1 MAVVLD
7 GKALAAL
14 RKDGLRAQVAA
25 SGLAIGLAVIQVGD
39 NPASSVYVNHKIRA
53 CADVGMQSFK
63 HHLPETTAQADVVAL
78 IHALTQ
84 DPDVHGILVQLPLP
98 SGLNTDDVLA
108 AIDPAKDVD
117 GLHSQNA
124 GRVFLGDT
132 GGLVPCTPL
141 GCMLLLDHY
150 LADVPLRGK
159 HAVVLGRSRLVGR
172 PVASLLLQRD
182 CTVTIAHSA
191 TQGLPALVG
200 SADILVAAIGKPC
213 FVPLSWIKEGAIVL
227 DVGINRTDQGT
238 LVGDVD
244 LEGDTTKLC
253 AYTPV
258 PGGVGPMT
266 VTCLLL
272 NTFKAAMALHGRE
285 TGPL

>member
-14 RKDGLRAQVAA
+14 RKDGLRQQVAA
-25 SGLAIGLAVIQVGD
+25 WGHGVGLAVIQVGD
-39 NPASSVYVNHKIRA
+39 NPASAVYVNHKIKA

-63 HHLPETTAQADVVAL
+63 HHLPADGAQADIIAL
-78 IHALTQ
+78 IQSLNH
-84 DPDVHGILVQLPLP
+84 DPHVHGILVQLPLP
-98 SGLNTDDVLA
+98 AALDTDAVLA
-108 AIDPAKDVD
+108 AIEPAKDVD
-117 GLHSQNA
+117 GLHIQNA

-141 GCMLLLDHY
+141 GCMMLMDHY

-182 CTVTIAHSA
+182 CTVTMAHSA
-191 TQGLPALVG
+191 TQNLPALVG
-200 SADILVAAIGKPC
+200 SADILVAAIGQPH
-213 FVPLSWIKEGAIVL
+213 FVPLSWIKAGAIVL

-244 LEGDTTKLC
+244 LRGDTSSLC

-272 NTFKAAMALHGRE
+272 NTFKAAVAQHNRK
-285 TGPL
+285 TAPA